1 MSNEKKQGSLAP
13 AFLALLEQDSQKQG
27 ALPCSKPDLNESGAK
42 RSLGQEFYD
51 LVTSVKVRN
60 RPDQAQQD
68 DHKARKGGSN
78 T

>member
-1 MSNEKKQGSLAP
+1 MPNEKKQGSLAP
-13 AFLALLEQDSQKQG
+13 AFLALLEQDNQEQG

-51 LVTSVKVRN
+51 LVTSVKARN
-60 RPDQAQQD
+60 RPVKTQQD
-68 DHKARKGGSN
+68 KARKGGGD

>member
-27 ALPCSKPDLNESGAK
+27 ALPCSKPELNESGAK

-51 LVTSVKVRN
+51 LVTSVKAQN
-60 RPDQAQQD
+60 RPVKAQQD
-68 DHKARKGGSN
+68 KARKGDSD

>member
-60 RPDQAQQD
+60 RPVKAQQD
-68 DHKARKGGSN
+68 KARKGGDD